1 MSEPTDPIDQAER
14 SAAERAL
21 KAQMAGVV
29 RNLFGGSDAEVLQ
42 AIVQELRELKST
54 QRRVRE
60 LLERWDADG
69 WPSTRVPE

>member
-14 SAAERAL
+14 SAAERVL

-42 AIVQELRELKST
+42 AALDELRAI
-54 QRRVRE
+54 RG
-60 LLERWDADG
+60 LLERWDTDG
-69 WPSTRVPE
+69 VPAMRIAE

>member
-1 MSEPTDPIDQAER
+1 MSEPTDPIDQTER

-29 RNLFGGSDAEVLQ
+29 RNLFGGSDADVLQ
-42 AIVQELRELKST
+42 AVLDELRAI
-54 QRRVRE
+54 RG

-69 WPSTRVPE
+69 APAALITE

>member
-1 MSEPTDPIDQAER
+1 MSESTDPIDQAER

-29 RNLFGGSDAEVLQ
+29 RNLFGGSDADVLQ
-42 AIVQELRELKST
+42 AVLDELRAI
-54 QRRVRE
+54 RG

-69 WPSTRVPE
+69 APAARITE

>member
-1 MSEPTDPIDQAER
+1 MSGPTDPIDQAER

-42 AIVQELRELKST
+42 AVLDELRAI
-54 QRRVRE
+54 RG
-60 LLERWDADG
+60 LLERWDTDG
-69 WPSTRVPE
+69 VPATRIAE

>member
-29 RNLFGGSDAEVLQ
+29 RNLFGGSDADVLQ
-42 AIVQELRELKST
+42 AVLEE
-54 QRRVRE
+54 QRAIRR
-60 LLERWDADG
+60 LLERWDTDG
-69 WPSTRVPE
+69 VPATRIAE

>member
-42 AIVQELRELKST
+42 AVLDELRAI
-54 QRRVRE
+54 RG
-60 LLERWDADG
+60 LLERWDTDG
-69 WPSTRVPE
+69 VPATRIAE

>member
-1 MSEPTDPIDQAER
+1 MVVMSEPTDPIDQAER

-29 RNLFGGSDAEVLQ
+29 RNLFGGSDADVLQ
-42 AIVQELRELKST
+42 AVLDELRAI
-54 QRRVRE
+54 RG

-69 WPSTRVPE
+69 ATAARITE

>member
-42 AIVQELRELKST
+42 AVLDELRAI
-54 QRRVRE
+54 RG
-60 LLERWDADG
+60 LLERWDTDG
-69 WPSTRVPE
+69 VPAMRIAE